1 MRQWRLLLP
10 GNGQDQKK
18 SDKATVAQ
26 RPRKTWNLRSAI
38 SVSILA
44 FSAVDENG
52 KANLPPKNWSRY
64 NVRVRIDE
72 GGVNR
77 QKKLQT

>member
-1 MRQWRLLLP
+1 MEASQKWRRSLRRGFLLRQWRLLLP

-18 SDKATVAQ
+18 SDKTTVAQ
-26 RPRKTWNLRSAI
+26 RPRKTWSLRSAI

-52 KANLPPKNWSRY
+52 KANLSPKN
-64 NVRVRIDE
+64 
-72 GGVNR
+72 
-77 QKKLQT
+77 

>member
-1 MRQWRLLLP
+1 M
-10 GNGQDQKK
+10 G
-18 SDKATVAQ
+18 
-26 RPRKTWNLRSAI
+26 LRSAI

-64 NVRVRIDE
+64 NVRVRIEE
-72 GGVNR
+72 GGGEWSEEATDLMR
-77 QKKLQT
+77 SSTS